1 MKNCQIIN
9 FKKIGN
15 SDVGFLTALEGNRG
29 IPFNIRRVYYIYNVP
44 KEIKRGFHAHK
55 RLEQVL
61 ICVSDSVKIKVDD
74 GNEKKII
81 ELNNPN
87 KGLYIGLGIWHEMYD
102 FSQKSVLLILASD
115 YYDESDYIR
124 DYEEFLEFIKKR
136 NLYSS

>member
-1 MKNCQIIN
+1 MKNCRIID
-9 FKKIGN
+9 FKKIGS
-15 SDVGFLTALEGNRG
+15 SDVGFLIALEGNRE
-29 IPFNIRRVYYIYNVP
+29 ISFDIKRIYYIYNVP

-81 ELNNPN
+81 ELNDPS
-87 KGLYIGLGIWHEMYD
+87 KGLYIGPGIWREMYD

-115 YYDESDYIR
+115 YYDENDYIR
-124 DYEEFLEFIKKR
+124 NYEEFLKMIKI
-136 NLYSS
+136 